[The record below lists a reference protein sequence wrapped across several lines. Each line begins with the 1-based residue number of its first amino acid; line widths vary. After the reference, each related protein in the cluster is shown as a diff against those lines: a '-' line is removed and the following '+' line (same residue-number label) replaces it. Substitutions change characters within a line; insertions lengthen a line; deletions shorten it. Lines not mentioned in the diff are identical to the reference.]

1 MLAGIF
7 YGSQYGGST
16 ASILLNIPG
25 TAANV
30 VTCLDGYPMTRNGK
44 AGVALFVTTITSFVG
59 GCFGIVLLMGFAPVI
74 ALMALNFTS
83 VEYFSIMLLG
93 LIAAASIG
101 IGSVLKGLTM
111 VIVGI
116 LFGLV
121 GMEITTAVP
130 RYTFGNVNLM
140 DGVSLVAMAMGLFGV
155 AEILTN
161 MGNRAPLQLN
171 AKSISFRSLIPSRE
185 EIRQCFMPTVRGS
198 LVGSVIGALPGTGP
212 AIAAFMSYALEK
224 RIAADPSR
232 FGQGA
237 IEGIAAPE
245 AANNAAVQTAFI
257 PTLSLGVPGDV
268 VMAVMLGALMI
279 HGITP
284 GPQFLA
290 KQPEMFWGLV
300 ASFWIGNVLL
310 LILNIPLIGI
320 WVRIVAIPYNIL
332 YPAILFFICVGGLQ
346 RPQ

>member
-1 MLAGIF
+1 
-7 YGSQYGGST
+7 
-16 ASILLNIPG
+16 
-25 TAANV
+25 
-30 VTCLDGYPMTRNGK
+30 
-44 AGVALFVTTITSFVG
+44 
-59 GCFGIVLLMGFAPVI
+59 
-74 ALMALNFTS
+74 
-83 VEYFSIMLLG
+83 
-93 LIAAASIG
+93 
-101 IGSVLKGLTM
+101 
-111 VIVGI
+111 
-116 LFGLV
+116 
-121 GMEITTAVP
+121 
-130 RYTFGNVNLM
+130 M

-185 EIRQCFMPTVRGS
+185 EVRQCFMPTVRGS

-332 YPAILFFICVGGLQ
+332 YPAILFFICVGAYSARNNVFDVYVVLLFGVVGYFLALLRYPAAPLLLGFILGPLMEEHLRRTLLISDGSFMPFIQ
-346 RPQ
+346 RPLSALFLALTAVMLGFSLYSTARR